1 MDGWYSPDQIEGAT
15 REEMEKAIRGLAPL
29 TATYWNSRLRQSVD
43 WLGDSLADYY
53 LKISADYLTS
63 REGFLERFAD
73 RLPADIESTVD
84 RIGAAKGG
92 LLHAQAQ
99 GTYALTHWD
108 FRVENMF
115 FKQDQPDVVVI
126 DWQLLMWMKPAWD
139 FTYLCFTNLP
149 VENRR
154 AWFADLAGLYL
165 EELARY
171 GVTDYSMD
179 ELMDDVRLCLLGISV
194 VPVVGGA
201 NIDRSN
207 SRSMDLVGSVA
218 ERAFAGIEDL
228 DQLSGSPVK
237 HQQRIFVGRSH

>member
-1 MDGWYSPDQIEGAT
+1 
-15 REEMEKAIRGLAPL
+15 
-29 TATYWNSRLRQSVD
+29 
-43 WLGDSLADYY
+43 
-53 LKISADYLTS
+53 
-63 REGFLERFAD
+63 
-73 RLPADIESTVD
+73 
-84 RIGAAKGG
+84 
-92 LLHAQAQ
+92 
-99 GTYALTHWD
+99 
-108 FRVENMF
+108 MF

-228 DQLSGSPVK
+228 DCMSVLDEIAAASP
-237 HQQRIFVGRSH
+237 